1 MKMLLY
7 KDIIKEKNKDLRKKS
22 VPVELPLSKEDE
34 ETLRLMDEYLTNG
47 YDDEFV
53 KNHDIRPGVGIAA
66 PQIDVLKRM
75 FVIQAYDEKGEFHHY
90 CVINPKII
98 SHSEALTYLES
109 GEGCLSVDRE
119 VKGLIFRPKKIK
131 AKCFLY
137 DFNLHEVKET
147 LLSLSGY
154 LAIVFQHEYD
164 HLDGILFVDRI
175 DKANPFAIKE
185 NSTPVNFKN

>member
-1 MKMLLY
+1 MLLY

-22 VPVELPLSKEDE
+22 ELVNIPLNSEDLN
-34 ETLRLMDEYLTNG
+34 TLKLMDEYLTNG

-137 DFNLHEVKET
+137 DFNTNETKET
-147 LLSLSGY
+147 VLSLSGY

-175 DKANPFAIKE
+175 DKTNPFAIKE